1 MHLLLISRSMCQ
13 PDPSR
18 NQRKVDRMKIAQS
31 TRFLAVLLSLLV
43 AVNSPAQDADDS
55 AAVTAPDL
63 SSLQTDWWSYF
74 EGPREEIEPRVNT
87 YLDDIG
93 VQIDE
98 LAPQNQEIARSVLDA
113 VRGNLTALL
122 ALSEDAELTLQE
134 LPPAAVNYSAD
145 DLLRLA
151 AIARDARSGAEEEL
165 LEVERENRVLDGS
178 TRRRDA
184 AFKDYVDAAA
194 GDERWLTA
202 LRLLQARSSQ
212 AISARR
218 LDLLTLSYERAN
230 SHAEATAARA
240 DLAADRLA
248 TTADETRLDDLVIR
262 VADSEAVV
270 ESAKE
275 ALLAAQIA
283 ASGLDLDTAQG
294 RSEQRLQQ
302 QRLLGAE
309 ISLALA
315 EAALAQAEAL
325 RWWAEL
331 VLETGPDTS
340 VLGDDLLAWSEFV
353 RSIEQRAPDWKH
365 ETEAELL
372 AVQSVNQDNLDQV
385 LRRLL
390 GQRLETAQ
398 ETLAQAGELDAA
410 IADLEL
416 LMLVVNNAAG
426 KYEGVFKSWLAS
438 ISRAVKTAYIRVTSL
453 ADVTLFSVGET
464 PVTGGDILR
473 VLVILI
479 VAMLLSRLIRHAIR
493 RVGAGESSGTQASL
507 YTVSRL
513 THYFII
519 VIAIFIA
526 LSSIGIDFSNLA
538 LVAGALS
545 VGIGFGLQ
553 SIVNNFVSGLII
565 LFEHSLR
572 VGDYIEL
579 DTGLNGTVKSINV
592 RSTLI
597 NTNDNIDIV
606 VPNSEFVT
614 TRLTNWTLAERT
626 LRVRIPFGVAYG
638 SDKERVKQA
647 AIEAAAEVPYTLTH
661 MKGREPDV
669 WLTEYGDNSLNFLLL
684 VWVNRQGARRPTRT
698 RSAYLWALETKLSEY
713 GIEIPFPQRDLH
725 LRSGWPQ
732 ASASTKTEPSAAE

>member
-1 MHLLLISRSMCQ
+1 V
-13 PDPSR
+13 PR
-18 NQRKVDRMKIAQS
+18 NSVRKPKNLDRMKITQS
-31 TRFLAVLLSLLV
+31 TRFLAVLLSILV
-43 AVNSPAQDADDS
+43 AANSPAQESEDRIEPS
-55 AAVTAPDL
+55 APDL
-63 SSLQTDWWSYF
+63 SSLQSDWWAFF
-74 EGPREEIEPRVNT
+74 EGSRAEVEPRVDT
-87 YLDDIG
+87 FLEDVG
-93 VQIDE
+93 VQIAG
-98 LAPQNQEIARSVLDA
+98 LAPQNQEIAQSVLDS

-122 ALSEDAELTLQE
+122 ALSADTELTLQE
-134 LPPAAVNYSAD
+134 LPPAALSYSAD
-145 DLLRLA
+145 DLLKLA
-151 AIARDARSGAEEEL
+151 ATARDARSSAGEEQ
-165 LEVERENRVLDGS
+165 LEVDRENRVLDGT

-184 AFKDYVDAAA
+184 AFKDYADAAA

-218 LDLLTLSYERAN
+218 LDLLTQSYERAN
-230 SHAEATAARA
+230 AYAEATAARA

-248 TTADETRLDDLVIR
+248 TTADETRLDELVVR

-270 ESAKE
+270 ESARE
-275 ALLAAQIA
+275 ALRAAQIA

-309 ISLALA
+309 IRLALA
-315 EAALAQAEAL
+315 EADLAQAQAL

-331 VLETGPDTS
+331 VLDTGPDTS
-340 VLGDDLLAWSEFV
+340 ALGGQVLAWSEFV
-353 RSIEQRAPDWKH
+353 RSLDQRAPEWKR
-365 ETEAELL
+365 ETEDELL
-372 AVQSVNQDNLDQV
+372 AVQSVNRDDLDRAS
-385 LRRLL
+385 RRLL
-390 GQRLETAQ
+390 EQRLEAAQ

-416 LMLVVNNAAG
+416 LMLVVDNAAAEYAG
-426 KYEGVFKSWLAS
+426 AFKSWLAS
-438 ISRAVKTAYIRVTSL
+438 ISRALKTAYIRVTSL

-464 PVTGGDILR
+464 PVTGEDILS
-473 VLVILI
+473 VLLIFI
-479 VAMLLSRLIRHAIR
+479 VAMLLSRGIRHTIR

-513 THYFII
+513 THYVII
-519 VIAIFIA
+519 IFAVFIA
-526 LSSIGIDFSNLA
+526 LSSIGLTFGNLA

-579 DTGLNGTVKSINV
+579 DTGLTGTVKAINV

-638 SDKERVKQA
+638 SDKDLVRQA
-647 AIEAAAEVPYTLTH
+647 AIEAAAEVSYTLTN

-698 RSAYLWALETKLSEY
+698 RSAYLWALETKLREY

-725 LRSGWPQ
+725 LRSGWPRTRTPVL
-732 ASASTKTEPSAAE
+732 APDAEE

>member
-1 MHLLLISRSMCQ
+1 
-13 PDPSR
+13 
-18 NQRKVDRMKIAQS
+18 MKIAQS
-31 TRFLAVLLSLLV
+31 TQFLAVLLSMLA
-43 AVNSPAQDADDS
+43 AVNSPAQDAEDS
-55 AAVTAPDL
+55 AAITVPDL
-63 SSLQTDWWSYF
+63 SSLQTNWWAFF
-74 EGPREEIEPRVNT
+74 EGPREEVEPRVGT
-87 YLDDIG
+87 FLEDVG
-93 VQIDE
+93 VQIAE

-122 ALSEDAELTLQE
+122 ALSEDADLTLQE
-134 LPPAAVNYSAD
+134 LPAAAVSYSAD

-151 AIARDARSGAEEEL
+151 AIARDARAGAEEEQ
-165 LEVERENRVLDGS
+165 LEVERENRVLDGA

-184 AFKDYVDAAA
+184 AFKDYVDADA

-202 LRLLQARSSQ
+202 LRLLQARSLQ

-230 SHAEATAARA
+230 TYAEATAARA

-248 TTADETRLDDLVIR
+248 TAADETRLDDLVIR
-262 VADSEAVV
+262 VADSETVV
-270 ESAKE
+270 ESARE

-302 QRLLGAE
+302 QKLLGAE

-331 VLETGPDTS
+331 ELDTGPDTS
-340 VLGDDLLAWSEFV
+340 LLGDRVLAWSEFV
-353 RSIEQRAPDWKH
+353 RSIEQRAPEWKRQ
-365 ETEAELL
+365 TEGELL
-372 AVQSVNQDNLDQV
+372 AVQSANQDDLDRAS
-385 LRRLL
+385 RRLL
-390 GQRLETAQ
+390 EQRLETAQ
-398 ETLAQAGELDAA
+398 ETLAQVGELDAA

-416 LMLVVNNAAG
+416 LMLVVDNADRE
-426 KYEGVFKSWLAS
+426 YEGALKSWLAS
-438 ISRAVKTAYIRVTSL
+438 ISRVVKTAYKRVVGL

-493 RVGAGESSGTQASL
+493 RVGQSESSGTQASL

-519 VIAIFIA
+519 IIAVFIA
-526 LSSIGIDFSNLA
+526 LSSIGIDFGNLA

-579 DTGLNGTVKSINV
+579 DTGLTGTVKSINV

-638 SDKERVKQA
+638 SDKDLVRQA
-647 AIEAAAEVPYTLTH
+647 AIEAAAEVPYTLTN

-732 ASASTKTEPSAAE
+732 TPLPVKTEPQTTE